1 MRIYN
6 KSMLKRL
13 PYKIIAINPKFFR
26 TNEVNSLMGDATK
39 AKKELGWI
47 PKMRFKK
54 LIKEIVEAD
63 LKRLEKQNKSNFY
76 I

>member
-6 KSMLKRL
+6 ESMLKRL

-47 PKMRFKK
+47 SKTRFKK
-54 LIKEIVEAD
+54 LVKEMVEAD
-63 LKRLEKQNKSNFY
+63 LKRLEKKTLPNL
-76 I
+76 

>member
-1 MRIYN
+1 
-6 KSMLKRL
+6 MLKRL

-47 PKMRFKK
+47 SKTRFKK
-54 LIKEIVEAD
+54 LVKEMVEAD
-63 LKRLEKQNKSNFY
+63 LKRLEKKTLPNL
-76 I
+76 

>member
-1 MRIYN
+1 
-6 KSMLKRL
+6 MLKRL

-63 LKRLEKQNKSNFY
+63 LKRLEKKTLPNL
-76 I
+76 